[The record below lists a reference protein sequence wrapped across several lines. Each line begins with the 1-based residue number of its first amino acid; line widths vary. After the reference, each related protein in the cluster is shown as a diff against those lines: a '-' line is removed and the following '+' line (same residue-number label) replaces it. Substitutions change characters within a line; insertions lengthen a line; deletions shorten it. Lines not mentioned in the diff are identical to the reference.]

1 MVGAITNVTMMRSK
15 LPLKCSFDVKKE
27 SLVLNKM
34 KGGSE
39 QKRRFSFLKNL
50 LVSFSFFWLRSINGR
65 LLSLDAQVSF
75 TIEMCEL
82 EVG

>member
-34 KGGSE
+34 KEGKWAKEEVFFFKKPFGVVFIFFGSG
-39 QKRRFSFLKNL
+39 L
-50 LVSFSFFWLRSINGR
+50 LMAGY
-65 LLSLDAQVSF
+65 
-75 TIEMCEL
+75 CP
-82 EVG
+82 